1 MIDKRQLDNLLLTKF
16 GINSYEEAVEAARL
30 GGQTVPEFLN
40 QHLHEMNGET
50 YGLPPMEQQ
59 EADALDAAIEEAKRQ
74 VARGEGQWVDSE
86 SAQLGIADL
95 QRRRDSYQKRWYRP
109 TPPPPTFDDDRRSN
123 ALEEHPEWG
132 VIYTR
137 DPDGK
142 TTISRM
148 NPPKEAEELA
158 SDLGAALEPMT
169 AGVFDAFASVTFESA
184 SPRHT
189 VSVARDR
196 QIVVARFRGLRQ
208 SLDAVGYGGR
218 TLRRDGSI
226 ASGTVMLDSEYD
238 LTVGLRRLLRM
249 HELGHALGYNH
260 IASRRS
266 IMNPTL
272 GSDVTEF
279 DRRAALVAFRRK

>member
-1 MIDKRQLDNLLLTKF
+1 MRTVLASAVVALLLTA
-16 GINSYEEAVEAARL
+16 SAYQPAAFIGAAGREDAAPRA
-30 GGQTVPEFLN
+30 GSATSDE
-40 QHLHEMNGET
+40 
-50 YGLPPMEQQ
+50 
-59 EADALDAAIEEAKRQ
+59 DALAQILTGPRGRESRWTERPDLVVVTSVLAFDGGLRNEYAALADH
-74 VARGEGQWVDSE
+74 VA
-86 SAQLGIADL
+86 
-95 QRRRDSYQKRWYRP
+95 
-109 TPPPPTFDDDRRSN
+109 
-123 ALEEHPEWG
+123 
-132 VIYTR
+132 
-137 DPDGK
+137 
-142 TTISRM
+142 
-148 NPPKEAEELA
+148 PKEAEELA

-184 SPRHT
+184 SHRHT

-238 LTVGLRRLLRM
+238 HTVGLRRLLRM